1 MSSTTCYSR
10 SCFTTL
16 ASTVDSWRNHTV
28 SLLKTLSS
36 FGVAILLLSVL
47 AISFH
52 HHGDLADHPAC
63 PLCKTAQALS
73 DTVKP
78 SPPVLPSQICKAFHD
93 LAAGEHPAVSALP
106 ATAHPETW
114 PVPEAENCRRFP
126 VPQLAASRASPATT
140 LSLNSLV

>member
-1 MSSTTCYSR
+1 M
-10 SCFTTL
+10 
-16 ASTVDSWRNHTV
+16 

-78 SPPVLPSQICKAFHD
+78 APPTLPSQICKAFQAV
-93 LAAGEHPAVSALP
+93 AAGAHSAVAVP
-106 ATAHPETW
+106 PVNAHRETW
-114 PVPEAENCRRFP
+114 PVPEADNCRHFL
-126 VPQLAASRASPATT
+126 VPQLAASRASPP
-140 LSLNSLV
+140 LPSPPL